1 VLVAAA
7 FCPCPPLLVP
17 EVAAGAAA
25 ELDELRAACLQALDV
40 LAAELLDL
48 LVLVGAGPLTAEHG
62 AGSCGS
68 LAPYGVDLTITLGR
82 GAPASRAV
90 LPLSLTVG
98 GWLLH
103 RAGWAGPV
111 AALELSA
118 DLPARQSA
126 ALGAAV
132 AARAERVGLLV
143 MGDGTACRSERAP
156 GYLVV
161 GAEEYDDALAEALVT
176 VDLAGLA
183 ALDQREAERF
193 MVSGRV
199 PWQCAAS
206 AATTTGR
213 PLSGELLAAQAPYGV
228 GYLVAVW
235 RPAIS

>member
-1 VLVAAA
+1 MLAAAA

-25 ELDELRAACLQALDV
+25 ELAELRAACLQALDV
-40 LAAELLDL
+40 LAAEHLDL
-48 LVLVGAGPLTAEHG
+48 LVLVGEGPVTTQHG
-62 AGSCGS
+62 EGSSGS
-68 LAPYGVDLTITLGR
+68 LAPYGVDLTVPLGR
-82 GAPASRAV
+82 GLPPTRPV

-111 AALELSA
+111 AALELAA

-156 GYLVV
+156 GYLVA
-161 GAEEYDDALAEALVT
+161 GAEEYDDALAKALAT
-176 VDLAGLA
+176 VDLARLA
-183 ALDQREAERF
+183 ALDRREAELF
-193 MVSGRV
+193 MVSGRG
-199 PWQCAAS
+199 PWQYAAGA
-206 AATTTGR
+206 AATTGQ

-228 GYLVAVW
+228 GYFVAVW
-235 RPAIS
+235 RSTIR